1 MSKTINSTYGNGRQ
15 PKSKSYQWTID
26 GERVPLD
33 LGKMPQEPPNNMT
46 AHHKDWH
53 GTPAKGKSRSE
64 MIKYLPLP
72 DKPKESRLR
81 RLPHEEE
88 KLEALIEAFILWAH
102 SDDAWDI
109 DEFPVQYGL
118 APYYFRHHQGSEFW
132 HQCFDLAKTLIALR
146 LKKRMRDFNF
156 NLYFSKMLPLLDNNY
171 AEYEKSLRKD
181 EKSLSNGKT
190 RVLIVEA
197 DHIPDSALVKDFI
210 PKDKENDG
218 D

>member
-1 MSKTINSTYGNGRQ
+1 MI
-15 PKSKSYQWTID
+15 
-26 GERVPLD
+26 
-33 LGKMPQEPPNNMT
+33 

-109 DEFPVQYGL
+109 DEFPVQYGNC
-118 APYYFRHHQGSEFW
+118 PYYFRHHKALNSGTNALIWLKPLLLFALKKCE
-132 HQCFDLAKTLIALR
+132 TLISTSIS
-146 LKKRMRDFNF
+146 LKCYLFLIIIMLNTRKACVKTK
-156 NLYFSKMLPLLDNNY
+156 NLFLTVKL
-171 AEYEKSLRKD
+171 E
-181 EKSLSNGKT
+181 
-190 RVLIVEA
+190 VLIVEA